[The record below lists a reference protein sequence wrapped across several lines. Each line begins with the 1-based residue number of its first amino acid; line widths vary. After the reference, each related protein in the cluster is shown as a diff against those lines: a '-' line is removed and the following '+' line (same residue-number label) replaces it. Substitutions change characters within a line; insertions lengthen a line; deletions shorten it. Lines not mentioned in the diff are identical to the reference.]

1 MKYLCLS
8 PGPALRGAGRDPRSA
23 TVAALFSAAL
33 CVACSKTQALNFD
46 SGDGEWVLDWDT
58 IVSYSAM
65 WRVAKQDR
73 DKFSYKDT
81 GDLLADSTRYTLLL
95 NADDGTHNF
104 ARSLVQNKLSV
115 VSEMNFAW
123 RNYGFFARGRAYYD
137 DVYDQRT
144 DQNESDYLT
153 YNSGKLFGGDAGFR
167 EFPKGTRDE
176 HRQRLELLDYFAY
189 ASGELPGDR
198 LYEFRLGSQV
208 INWGVSTFFQGINGL
223 QNRADAI
230 AANTP
235 GVEVKEILLPT
246 GALYAQVDL
255 ALDLTFEA
263 YYQYEWRK
271 TELNGVGSYF
281 SDRDFLGPGAENFL
295 VAVGDTVTFVAPR
308 TPDDAASNSGQ
319 WGSALH
325 YITEDGTDFGL
336 YYVKAHSKAPA
347 YQLKTLGPIPQS
359 YNIVYF
365 EDIEGYAAS
374 FATVLLDTNVQGEV
388 SWKDGA
394 PVVLDNG
401 DPEPGDVLSAQL
413 GGSLVLEPT
422 RFWDDASAV
431 FEFAGTWIESHDGD
445 ELRYDDHAT
454 AMALRAEFAYINVG
468 PGLDLRLPIFL
479 QYTFDGTILESQMA
493 EDATTFNIGLKAVYL
508 NNFTAQ
514 LGYTNYFDGGDNNLL
529 TDRDNVS
536 FNMSYS
542 F

>member
-1 MKYLCLS
+1 MHTTTGKAGV
-8 PGPALRGAGRDPRSA
+8 PGRHWAQRWALAL
-23 TVAALFSAAL
+23 AALSAAL
-33 CVACSKTQALNFD
+33 ATGPAQALNFD
-46 SGDGEWVLDWDT
+46 FGDGEWELDWDT
-58 IVSYSAM
+58 TFSYAAM
-65 WRVAKQDR
+65 WRVARQDK
-73 DKFSYKDT
+73 DKFSYRDT

-95 NADDGTHNF
+95 NADDGNYNF
-104 ARSLVQNKLSV
+104 SRSMVQNKASV
-115 VSEMNFAW
+115 VSEINLAW
-123 RNYGFFARGRAYYD
+123 RNYGFFARGRAFYD
-137 DVYDQRT
+137 DVYNQDT
-144 DQNESDYLT
+144 DQSTSAYLT
-153 YNSGKLFGGDAGFR
+153 YNSGELFGGDAGFQ

-176 HRQRLELLDYFAY
+176 HRQRLEMLDYFAFT
-189 ASGELPGDR
+189 SGELPGDR
-198 LYEFRLGSQV
+198 LYDLRLGSQV

-246 GALYAQVDL
+246 GAVYGQVDL
-255 ALDLTFEA
+255 FQDVTFEA

-281 SDRDFLGPGAENFL
+281 SDRDFLGPGAQNFL
-295 VAVGDTVTFVAPR
+295 VAVGDRVTFVAPR

-325 YITEDGTDFGL
+325 WITDGGTDFGF

-347 YQLKTLGPIPQS
+347 YQLNTVDQIPRS

-365 EDIEGYAAS
+365 ENLEGYAAS
-374 FATVLLDTNVQGEV
+374 FATVLANINVQGEV
-388 SWKDGA
+388 SWTEGA
-394 PVVLDNG
+394 PVVLQNG
-401 DPEPGDVLSAQL
+401 DPVEGDVMSAQL

-422 RFWDDASAV
+422 RFWDDASVV
-431 FEFAGTWIESHDGD
+431 FEFAGSWIESHDNE
-445 ELRYDDHAT
+445 ELRYDDKAT
-454 AMALRAEFAYINVG
+454 AMALRSEFAYINVAS
-468 PGLDLRLPIFL
+468 GLDLKVPIFL
-479 QYTFDGTILESQMA
+479 QYTFDGTILESRMA
-493 EDATTFNIGLKAVYL
+493 EEATTFNIGLKAIYL

-514 LGYTNYFDGGDNNLL
+514 IGYTNYFDGGDNNLL

>member
-1 MKYLCLS
+1 MDTTT
-8 PGPALRGAGRDPRSA
+8 GTPAADGGQLAQRWQLALLALA
-23 TVAALFSAAL
+23 TALVPAPTL
-33 CVACSKTQALNFD
+33 ALNFQF
-46 SGDGEWVLDWDT
+46 GDGEWVVDWDT
-58 IVSYSAM
+58 TVSYAAM
-65 WRVAKQDR
+65 WRVAKQDK
-73 DKFSYKDT
+73 DKFSYRDT

-95 NADDGTHNF
+95 NADDGDYNF
-104 ARSLVQNKLSV
+104 SRSMVQNKVSV
-115 VSEMNFAW
+115 VSEMNLAW

-137 DVYDQRT
+137 DIYNQDT
-144 DQNESDYLT
+144 DQSDSAYLT
-153 YNSGKLFGGDAGFR
+153 YNSGELYGGDASFQ

-176 HRQRLELLDYFAY
+176 HRQRLEMLDYFVFT
-189 ASGELPGDR
+189 SGELPGER
-198 LYEFRLGSQV
+198 LYDLRLGSQV

-246 GALYAQVDL
+246 GAFYGQVDL
-255 ALDLTFEA
+255 VQDVTLEA

-295 VAVGDTVTFVAPR
+295 VAVGDRVTFVAPR
-308 TPDDAASNSGQ
+308 TPDEAASNSGQ
-319 WGSALH
+319 WGSAVH
-325 YITEDGTDFGL
+325 WITDGGTDFGF

-347 YQLKTLGPIPQS
+347 YQLNTVDQIPRS

-365 EDIEGYAAS
+365 ENLEGYAAS
-374 FATVLLDTNVQGEV
+374 FATVLGNTNVQGEV
-388 SWKDGA
+388 SWTQGA
-394 PVVLDNG
+394 PVVLQNG
-401 DPEPGDVLSAQL
+401 DPEAGDVLAAQL
-413 GGSLVLEPT
+413 GGSMVLEPT
-422 RFWDDASAV
+422 RFWDDASVV
-431 FEFAGTWIESHDGD
+431 FEFAGSWIESHDNE
-445 ELRYDDHAT
+445 ELRYDDKAT
-454 AMALRAEFAYINVG
+454 AMALRSEFAYINVAS
-468 PGLDLRLPIFL
+468 GLDLKVPIFL
-479 QYTFDGTILESQMA
+479 QYTFDGTILESRMA
-493 EDATTFNIGLKAVYL
+493 EEATTFNIGLKAIYL

>member
-1 MKYLCLS
+1 MDTTT
-8 PGPALRGAGRDPRSA
+8 GTPAADRGQLAQRWQLALLALA
-23 TVAALFSAAL
+23 TALVPAPTL
-33 CVACSKTQALNFD
+33 ALNFQF
-46 SGDGEWVLDWDT
+46 GDGEWVVDWDT
-58 IVSYSAM
+58 TVSYAAM
-65 WRVAKQDR
+65 WRVAKQDK
-73 DKFSYKDT
+73 DKFSYRDT

-95 NADDGTHNF
+95 NADDGDYNF
-104 ARSLVQNKLSV
+104 SRSMVQNKVSV
-115 VSEMNFAW
+115 VSEMNLAW

-137 DVYDQRT
+137 DIYNQDT
-144 DQNESDYLT
+144 DQSDSAYLT
-153 YNSGKLFGGDAGFR
+153 YNSGELYGGDASFQ

-176 HRQRLELLDYFAY
+176 HRQRLEMLDYFVFT
-189 ASGELPGDR
+189 SGELPGER
-198 LYEFRLGSQV
+198 LYDLRLGSQV

-246 GALYAQVDL
+246 GAFYGQVDL
-255 ALDLTFEA
+255 VQDVTLEA

-295 VAVGDTVTFVAPR
+295 VAVGDSVTFVAPR
-308 TPDDAASNSGQ
+308 TPDEAASNSGQ
-319 WGSALH
+319 WGSAVH
-325 YITEDGTDFGL
+325 WITDGGTDFGF

-347 YQLKTLGPIPQS
+347 YQLNTVDQIPRS

-365 EDIEGYAAS
+365 ENLEGYAAS
-374 FATVLLDTNVQGEV
+374 FATVLGNTNVQGEV
-388 SWKDGA
+388 SWTQGA
-394 PVVLDNG
+394 PVVLQNG
-401 DPEPGDVLSAQL
+401 DPEAGDVLAAQL
-413 GGSLVLEPT
+413 GGSMVLEPT
-422 RFWDDASAV
+422 RFWDDASVV
-431 FEFAGTWIESHDGD
+431 FEFAGSWIESHDNE
-445 ELRYDDHAT
+445 ELRYDDKAT
-454 AMALRAEFAYINVG
+454 AMALRSEFAYINVAS
-468 PGLDLRLPIFL
+468 GLDLKVPIFL
-479 QYTFDGTILESQMA
+479 QYTFDGTILESRMA
-493 EDATTFNIGLKAVYL
+493 EEATTFNIGLKAIYL

>member
-1 MKYLCLS
+1 MDTTT
-8 PGPALRGAGRDPRSA
+8 GTPAADRGQLAQRWQLALLALA
-23 TVAALFSAAL
+23 TALVPAPTL
-33 CVACSKTQALNFD
+33 ALNFQF
-46 SGDGEWVLDWDT
+46 GDGEWVVDWDT
-58 IVSYSAM
+58 TVSYAAM
-65 WRVAKQDR
+65 WRVAKQDK
-73 DKFSYKDT
+73 DKFSYRDT

-95 NADDGTHNF
+95 NADDGDYNF
-104 ARSLVQNKLSV
+104 SRSMVQNKVSV
-115 VSEMNFAW
+115 VSEMNLAW

-137 DVYDQRT
+137 DIYNQDT
-144 DQNESDYLT
+144 DQSDSAYLT
-153 YNSGKLFGGDAGFR
+153 YNSGELYGGDASFQ

-176 HRQRLELLDYFAY
+176 HRQRLEMLDYFVFT
-189 ASGELPGDR
+189 SGELPGER
-198 LYEFRLGSQV
+198 LYDLRLGSQV

-246 GALYAQVDL
+246 GAFYGQVDL
-255 ALDLTFEA
+255 VQDVTLEA

-295 VAVGDTVTFVAPR
+295 VAVGDRVTFVAPR
-308 TPDDAASNSGQ
+308 TPDEAASNSGQ
-319 WGSALH
+319 WGSAVH
-325 YITEDGTDFGL
+325 WITDGGTDFGF

-347 YQLKTLGPIPQS
+347 YQLNTVDQIPRS

-365 EDIEGYAAS
+365 ENLEGYAAS
-374 FATVLLDTNVQGEV
+374 FATVLGNTNVQGEV
-388 SWKDGA
+388 SWTQGA
-394 PVVLDNG
+394 PVVLQNG
-401 DPEPGDVLSAQL
+401 DPEAGDVLAAQL
-413 GGSLVLEPT
+413 GGSMVLEPT
-422 RFWDDASAV
+422 RFWDDASVV
-431 FEFAGTWIESHDGD
+431 FEFAGSWIESHDNE
-445 ELRYDDHAT
+445 ELRYDDKAT
-454 AMALRAEFAYINVG
+454 AMALRSEFAYINVAS
-468 PGLDLRLPIFL
+468 GLDLKVPIFL
-479 QYTFDGTILESQMA
+479 QYTFDGTILESRMA
-493 EDATTFNIGLKAVYL
+493 EEATTFNIGLKAIYL